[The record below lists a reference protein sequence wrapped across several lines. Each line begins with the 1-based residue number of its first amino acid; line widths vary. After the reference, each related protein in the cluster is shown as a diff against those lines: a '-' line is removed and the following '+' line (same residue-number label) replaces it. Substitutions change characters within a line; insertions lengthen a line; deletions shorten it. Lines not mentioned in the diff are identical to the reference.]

1 MAYKN
6 DLYHYGIKGQKWYI
20 RRFQN
25 KDGTLTEAGKKR
37 RGERDDIRGDLAGL
51 SDEELKKAIA
61 RLADEETLV
70 TKMQSLMTKTEKP
83 KVFGKIL
90 ADIGQKTMQ
99 NIGGQLSVYLVG
111 ETINKIAKKL
121 GAEGNI
127 INPKKGQKD
136 K

>member
-51 SDEELKKAIA
+51 SDEELKKAIT
-61 RLADEETLV
+61 RLADEEAFV
-70 TKMQSLMTKTEKP
+70 TKMQSLMTKTTKP
-83 KVFGKIL
+83 KVFSKIL

-121 GAEGNI
+121 GAEDNI
-127 INPKKGQKD
+127 VNPKKGQKD